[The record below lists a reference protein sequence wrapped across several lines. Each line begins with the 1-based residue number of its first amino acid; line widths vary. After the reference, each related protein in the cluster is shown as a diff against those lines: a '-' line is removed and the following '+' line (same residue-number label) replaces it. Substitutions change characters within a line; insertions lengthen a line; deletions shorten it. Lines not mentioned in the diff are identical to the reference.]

1 MPSTMLAHAQTVCGE
16 RQAPCADVMVI
27 GGGLSGLAACYQL
40 EKLGLPYTVIELR
53 RRFGGQI
60 HSHTKARFIMD
71 ASAFAFT
78 SLADEAWL
86 AELGLSEQIVEIA
99 PEAFIFHRG
108 SEALTLALADRLQ
121 GGRLMRMAVSSIGPL
136 GSRFT
141 VCLENGMM
149 YDRTAPSSWHCRPAS
164 PPALYTI
171 WRPQP
176 ASSCLSFSART
187 CGRWRWA
194 FIKARFPPRCLGRV
208 SLTCMRLTC
217 PGAYP
222 IAIISSSSWAMSAR
236 PAAQPADIISEALE
250 RLGISAQP
258 LAAMAHC
265 QERIASQDLAEK
277 MPQLR
282 ALIPTGIS
290 LAGSDYLLHAPRQPG
305 LAQLA
310 ERLQAGREAAIQ
322 AAKILR
328 TRRRR

>member
-1 MPSTMLAHAQTVCGE
+1 M
-16 RQAPCADVMVI
+16 RDVMVI

-99 PEAFIFHRG
+99 PETFIFRRG
-108 SEALTLALADRLQ
+108 SEALTLALAGRLQ

-141 VCLENGMM
+141 ICLENGMM
-149 YDRTAPSSWHCRPAS
+149 YDAGAVILALPARFAAR
-164 PPALYTI
+164 ALYNLA
-171 WRPQP
+171 P
-176 ASSCLSFSART
+176 AASQLLLELQRENLWQVALGLHKSSLPAALPGQGFAHLHAT
-187 CGRWRWA
+187 DL
-194 FIKARFPPRCLGRV
+194 PGRV
-208 SLTCMRLTC
+208 ADRDHILIQL
-217 PGAYP
+217 G
-222 IAIISSSSWAMSAR
+222 MSAR

-305 LAQLA
+305 LSQLA

-322 AAKILR
+322 AAKALKA
-328 TRRRR
+328 RRRR